1 MELGDLI
8 TMRAAVYEKYGPPEM
23 VQIRDIP
30 KPTPKDNELLIKVID
45 TTLHRGDSRMRS
57 LSIPGSLF
65 EQTMGRVFL
74 GVTGPKRKILG
85 MELSG
90 IIESVGKNVT
100 RFKEGDEVFA
110 STGLR
115 FGAHAEYICLP
126 ENGVIAHK
134 PSNMTFEEAAP
145 VPASGCAAL
154 VYLRDTGKIKTG
166 DNVLINGASGAL
178 GTYGVQIAKS
188 YGAEVTGVCSTA
200 NVQLVESLGS
210 DHVIDYTKEDFTQSQ
225 NRYDLI
231 FDAVSKSSRSRCKNV
246 LTPNGAYIRTTGPEA
261 KREDLIFL
269 KELIEAGKL
278 RTVIDRR
285 YPLEQIV
292 EAHRYVDK
300 GHKKGNVVITLVH
313 EKGRIPE

>member
-1 MELGDLI
+1 MK
-8 TMRAAVYEKYGPPEM
+8 AAVYEKYGPPEM

-65 EQTMGRVFL
+65 KQTMGRVFL

-178 GTYGVQIAKS
+178 GTYGV
-188 YGAEVTGVCSTA
+188 
-200 NVQLVESLGS
+200 
-210 DHVIDYTKEDFTQSQ
+210 
-225 NRYDLI
+225 
-231 FDAVSKSSRSRCKNV
+231 
-246 LTPNGAYIRTTGPEA
+246 
-261 KREDLIFL
+261 
-269 KELIEAGKL
+269 
-278 RTVIDRR
+278 
-285 YPLEQIV
+285 
-292 EAHRYVDK
+292 
-300 GHKKGNVVITLVH
+300 
-313 EKGRIPE
+313 